1 MNWPLNVLDFVFVV
15 EVALGT
21 VRAAEAQRVFLASC
35 QHARSEYNLRRGTI
49 LVLAVICYSFNS
61 HFGFRLSSQALG
73 GSRRQLR
80 GFVVVVF
87 HGDLIGDL
95 DDDEAVR
102 C

>member
-49 LVLAVICYSFNS
+49 LVLAVICY
-61 HFGFRLSSQALG
+61 
-73 GSRRQLR
+73 
-80 GFVVVVF
+80 
-87 HGDLIGDL
+87 
-95 DDDEAVR
+95 
-102 C
+102 